1 MTPTVNTVTQHNSAT
16 VDVLLCEKAAV
27 ALLSN
32 TNRKA
37 ATLEAVNLDSSSCF
51 IGTAWWVGCARFG
64 STDPALSSLCASLP
78 LPLDATTFLLVFGV
92 FCFFT
97 MAQGCDY
104 GGLHGVYRSSS

>member
-1 MTPTVNTVTQHNSAT
+1 MQSQVLWGVRTNPIVAMTQTLRGSRTSSTVKSHCAFPQNAT
-16 VDVLLCEKAAV
+16 KLPQEVGKGKKASRKLQPSVLLQ
-27 ALLSN
+27 
-32 TNRKA
+32 
-37 ATLEAVNLDSSSCF
+37 CF
-51 IGTAWWVGCARFG
+51 
-64 STDPALSSLCASLP
+64 STP